1 MQQQSLTKIFAV
13 FGDPIGHSLS
23 PVMHNAAFRAL
34 GMDCAYHAFRV
45 SRENLKSAILGAQA
59 MGFGGLNLTIP
70 LKEEAL
76 SIVSP
81 EPMASSIGAVNTV
94 SFDAEK
100 GPVGNNTD
108 GIGAKR
114 ALLDAGVDVA
124 KKNVVIIGA
133 GGAARAIAFQ
143 FAHDG
148 ANVHIANR
156 TEKRAVALAH
166 DVRVGLADT
175 STSQVTATA
184 MITAGGLEDMQK
196 FMETCDILI
205 NSTSVG
211 MHPNTD
217 ETPVPARFL
226 RSDMVI
232 FDIVYNPRQTRLLLD
247 GAAIGATTVG
257 GLMML
262 IHQGAEAFR
271 IWTGVDPPVDVM
283 VEAVEAELQRR
294 ATA

>member
-1 MQQQSLTKIFAV
+1 MQKQNVQKQSVQKIYAV
-13 FGDPIGHSLS
+13 FGDPIAHSLS

-34 GMDCAYHAFRV
+34 GMDCTYHAFRV

-76 SIVSP
+76 SIVTP
-81 EPMASSIGAVNTV
+81 EPIAASIGAVNTV
-94 SFDAEK
+94 SFDTEK

-114 ALLDAGVDVA
+114 ALLDAGVDVTGR
-124 KKNVVIIGA
+124 NVVIIGA

-143 FAHDG
+143 FTHDG

-156 TEKRAVALAH
+156 TASRAMALAD
-166 DVRVGLADT
+166 DVRSALPPASSCV
-175 STSQVTATA
+175 VTAS
-184 MITAGGLEDMQK
+184 GLEDMQTIMQK
-196 FMETCDILI
+196 CGILV

-211 MHPNTD
+211 MHPNVN
-217 ETPVPARFL
+217 ESPVPAKLL
-226 RSDMVI
+226 RNDMVI
-232 FDIVYNPRQTRLLLD
+232 FDIVYNPRQTKLMLD
-247 GAAIGATTVG
+247 GEAAGATTVG

-271 IWTGVDPPVDVM
+271 IWTGVEPPVDVM

-294 ATA
+294 SSL

>member
-1 MQQQSLTKIFAV
+1 MQQQNLTKIFAV

-34 GMDCAYHAFRV
+34 GMDCTYHAFRV

-59 MGFGGLNLTIP
+59 MGFGGLSLTIP

-81 EPMASSIGAVNTV
+81 EPMAASIGAVNTV
-94 SFDAEK
+94 SFDTEK

-108 GIGAKR
+108 GIGAKK

-156 TEKRAVALAH
+156 TQARAVALAD
-166 DVRVGLADT
+166 DV
-175 STSQVTATA
+175 
-184 MITAGGLEDMQK
+184 
-196 FMETCDILI
+196 
-205 NSTSVG
+205 
-211 MHPNTD
+211 
-217 ETPVPARFL
+217 
-226 RSDMVI
+226 
-232 FDIVYNPRQTRLLLD
+232 
-247 GAAIGATTVG
+247 
-257 GLMML
+257 
-262 IHQGAEAFR
+262 
-271 IWTGVDPPVDVM
+271 
-283 VEAVEAELQRR
+283 
-294 ATA
+294 